1 MVTTSKTIDKDAFG
15 IPAGLH
21 LHNPNE
27 QFRETCHEG
36 YAADLREILEN
47 YSPWGKPGGGAPCPA
62 TLRKKNVLLE
72 PLEPVKSHMAGQKSC
87 GEACRG
93 CIEDNNKEDFWRK
106 RLSSYLLGVPKRS
119 ELVARACECTQR
131 KRILV
136 KLLNMPRR
144 RVLSLCSP
152 GPGVVLV
159 LEDFLGGIRSYWV
172 CTFWN
177 LWYELIDRKEV
188 LTDPFRL
195 HIENWFVR
203 DFMLKDTT
211 VWYREN
217 KLERRRNYVVTGTG
231 AFCVGWYQQTCS
243 GNSYYT
249 NANQIGSVN
258 ALSRK
263 LPLPHILPSKE
274 FSALGWTSDS
284 TIRKLSRK
292 RDIDPLTVPDMNKFF
307 DANVESD
314 IASNLQSSRDTRS
327 LYNEE
332 VQVYKLTGGVEL
344 VPLLTSRRYH
354 SQPQSIRYHVTDIT
368 RPGYTIESL
377 RSLEISNRKYIAELA
392 EQIRWK
398 QDRACE
404 ERRAEQESCRR
415 HFDTW
420 RKLWGRPGHGAP
432 IDHVHRNNLYN
443 ILYRPVIY

>member
-1 MVTTSKTIDKDAFG
+1 MAGEYFETTYVPEIKDAESKERERQLVQEGTAMWKHRKEEF
-15 IPAGLH
+15 LRQKH
-21 LHNPNE
+21 RE
-27 QFRETCHEG
+27 QRE
-36 YAADLREILEN
+36 LREILEN

-72 PLEPVKSHMAGQKSC
+72 PLEPVKSHMAGQSVQSWPW
-87 GEACRG
+87 GRPG
-93 CIEDNNKEDFWRK
+93 PGGLPWRDPK
-106 RLSSYLLGVPKRS
+106 LLGVHF
-119 ELVARACECTQR
+119 
-131 KRILV
+131 
-136 KLLNMPRR
+136 
-144 RVLSLCSP
+144 
-152 GPGVVLV
+152 
-159 LEDFLGGIRSYWV
+159 LES
-172 CTFWN
+172 
-177 LWYELIDRKEV
+177 
-188 LTDPFRL
+188 
-195 HIENWFVR
+195 
-203 DFMLKDTT
+203 M
-211 VWYREN
+211 
-217 KLERRRNYVVTGTG
+217 
-231 AFCVGWYQQTCS
+231 
-243 GNSYYT
+243 
-249 NANQIGSVN
+249 
-258 ALSRK
+258 
-263 LPLPHILPSKE
+263 
-274 FSALGWTSDS
+274 GWTSDS

>member
-1 MVTTSKTIDKDAFG
+1 MAGEYFETTYVPEIKDAESKERERQLVQEGTAMWKHRKEEF
-15 IPAGLH
+15 LRQKH
-21 LHNPNE
+21 RE
-27 QFRETCHEG
+27 QRE
-36 YAADLREILEN
+36 LREILEN

-72 PLEPVKSHMAGQKSC
+72 PLEPVKSHMAGQ
-87 GEACRG
+87 
-93 CIEDNNKEDFWRK
+93 
-106 RLSSYLLGVPKRS
+106 
-119 ELVARACECTQR
+119 
-131 KRILV
+131 
-136 KLLNMPRR
+136 
-144 RVLSLCSP
+144 
-152 GPGVVLV
+152 
-159 LEDFLGGIRSYWV
+159 
-172 CTFWN
+172 
-177 LWYELIDRKEV
+177 
-188 LTDPFRL
+188 
-195 HIENWFVR
+195 
-203 DFMLKDTT
+203 
-211 VWYREN
+211 
-217 KLERRRNYVVTGTG
+217 
-231 AFCVGWYQQTCS
+231 
-243 GNSYYT
+243 
-249 NANQIGSVN
+249 
-258 ALSRK
+258 
-263 LPLPHILPSKE
+263 
-274 FSALGWTSDS
+274 GWTSDS

-314 IASNLQSSRDTRS
+314 IASHLQSSRDTRS